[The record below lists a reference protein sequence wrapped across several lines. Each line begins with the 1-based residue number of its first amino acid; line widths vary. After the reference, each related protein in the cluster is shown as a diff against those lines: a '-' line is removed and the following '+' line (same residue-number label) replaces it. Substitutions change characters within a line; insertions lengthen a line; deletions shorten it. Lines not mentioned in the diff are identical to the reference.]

1 MKTFIVCKGKV
12 YVFTVGK
19 RTVVGKVIDIRR
31 RFMKIVIET
40 ENGKVYLDLRKVS
53 VIQEATQED

>member
-1 MKTFIVCKGKV
+1 MCRGRV
-12 YVFTVGK
+12 YIFTVGR
-19 RTVVGKVIDIRR
+19 RTVIGKVIDIRR

-53 VIQEATQED
+53 VIQEAQGED